1 MSEKVFHK
9 FLSVDGV
16 PSWEQLDFPPQA
28 TQSTNAVLVPF
39 SVNTLEKTYRLA
51 PLSPSDL
58 QACDFLDERLLFS
71 ALPDFFL
78 ERPLLNDTR
87 ASRTPALSHH
97 LLFHFGHCGSTSLS
111 RLFAQATDIV
121 SFREPGIGWSL
132 YRAFEDDQT
141 LLQPI
146 LASFLKELTTYQEVL
161 GSTLIKPSS
170 LHTEAYARHV
180 MPHLGHGKVVVLSH
194 RWETCILNQ
203 LRKSSNELNRDYT
216 SYYRHALEYF
226 NRNEMNPEFRHRI
239 ESVSTDADQI
249 LIGWCAKAS
258 LLGELLTE
266 KDFTRRL
273 VWVEF
278 EDYILHPQKTV
289 KRLGTMLEVS
299 SLTDSNTSLSSL
311 GKGESSFRVVHFLE
325 SIDRAKRH
333 YAETLEACGALLAA
347 LRRSCP
353 HFDANLQRVE
363 EYMHM
368 ELSATA
374 GSSRN

>member
-51 PLSPSDL
+51 PITLRLTSVS
-58 QACDFLDERLLFS
+58 FLDERLLFS

-87 ASRTPALSHH
+87 ASKTPALSHH

-146 LASFLKELTTYQEVL
+146 LASFLKELTTYQRSWEVL
-161 GSTLIKPSS
+161 
-170 LHTEAYARHV
+170 
-180 MPHLGHGKVVVLSH
+180 
-194 RWETCILNQ
+194 
-203 LRKSSNELNRDYT
+203 
-216 SYYRHALEYF
+216 
-226 NRNEMNPEFRHRI
+226 
-239 ESVSTDADQI
+239 
-249 LIGWCAKAS
+249 
-258 LLGELLTE
+258 
-266 KDFTRRL
+266 
-273 VWVEF
+273 
-278 EDYILHPQKTV
+278 
-289 KRLGTMLEVS
+289 
-299 SLTDSNTSLSSL
+299 
-311 GKGESSFRVVHFLE
+311 
-325 SIDRAKRH
+325 
-333 YAETLEACGALLAA
+333 
-347 LRRSCP
+347 
-353 HFDANLQRVE
+353 
-363 EYMHM
+363 
-368 ELSATA
+368 
-374 GSSRN
+374 